1 MSLCMYVY
9 ICVCM
14 CVYMYVD
21 VCMFM
26 YMYVRIYIYI
36 YIYAC
41 VHVCMYVCM
50 YTCDKAHVFLASSS
64 TWNDV
69 VCCCVRGSGPLGLQL
84 RDSRE

>member
-36 YIYAC
+36 C
-41 VHVCMYVCM
+41 VCACMYVCM

-69 VCCCVRGSGPLGLQL
+69 VCCCVHGSGPLGLQP